1 MKNRIALVAL
11 RIAALREEVS
21 EDEILEA
28 VRLLEE
34 QGSTSALLSYL
45 AGRKQLGTK
54 RAQRRKHKPI
64 EDQRSKA
71 VLELEHKD
79 PEKFLVLSEFDSLLR
94 RSSVLPEVD
103 DIKRLGERLSKNFA
117 PKNSRRESISR
128 LMALLADRP
137 LNEIREVVQA
147 TLSNARV
154 DKEDNDYQ
162 RLAQFIITG
171 KAPQAEQGRRA

>member
-1 MKNRIALVAL
+1 MKSRIALLAL
-11 RIAALREEVS
+11 RIAALREEFS

-45 AGRKQLGTK
+45 AGRKPQLGTK

-94 RSSVLPEVD
+94 RSSVLPGVD

-128 LMALLADRP
+128 LMALLANRP

-147 TLSNARV
+147 TLSTARV
-154 DKEDNDYQ
+154 DKE
-162 RLAQFIITG
+162 
-171 KAPQAEQGRRA
+171 